1 MISGPKFKRFV
12 TYYWRLSRNYST
24 PYAIAQL
31 LVFAVTTFNIL
42 SNILVL
48 GLDESL
54 GGLAGYVARGLT
66 EGLLFLVFCHYV
78 LRGYLK
84 TQFIQYSVNLKRGLR
99 LLALLAGISA
109 LHVLFIYHFDASS
122 YFGDLET
129 DSMTIVINEKEHVVD
144 FNTPQIWVIA
154 LLNQLIL
161 YLLWSLLYIF
171 WHATKSKRE
180 LQKQVQE
187 ARIQQLTNQLNPHFL
202 FNTLNS
208 IRAMIFEDKT
218 KAAELVTQLSELF
231 RTHLQAHLK
240 PSTTVEEE
248 WRIAKQYLD
257 IEKVRL
263 EERLQLNIDIE
274 PDTLE
279 QKLPTLLLLTLAE
292 NAIKHGIAP
301 VVNEGLLSLK
311 TQKTAPDR
319 WQLVMSNS
327 VAREQQMPG
336 TKTGLKNTRQRLQLM
351 FADKAQLQITKSADN
366 FTVTLDLPYV

>member
-1 MISGPKFKRFV
+1 M
-12 TYYWRLSRNYST
+12 
-24 PYAIAQL
+24 
-31 LVFAVTTFNIL
+31 
-42 SNILVL
+42 
-48 GLDESL
+48 
-54 GGLAGYVARGLT
+54 ARGLT

-78 LRGYLK
+78 IRGFLK
-84 TQFIQYSVNLKRGLR
+84 TQFVQYSVSVKRCLK
-99 LLALLAGISA
+99 LLAILASAAA
-109 LHVLFIYHFDASS
+109 LHVLFIFHFDSSS
-122 YFGDLET
+122 YFGDMAT
-129 DSMTIVINEKEHVVD
+129 DSMTIVINGKEHVVD

-161 YLLWSLLYIF
+161 YLLWALLYIF

-208 IRAMIFEDKT
+208 IRGMIFEDKT

-240 PSTTVEEE
+240 PSTTLEEE

-263 EERLQLNIDIE
+263 EERLQLNIDIS
-274 PDTLE
+274 PDTLN

-301 VVNEGLLSLK
+301 VVNEGMLSLK
-311 TQKTAPDR
+311 TQKSAAHR
-319 WQLVMSNS
+319 WQLTLSNS
-327 VAREQQMPG
+327 IAREQRLPG

-351 FADKAQLQITKSADN
+351 FSGQAQLEVTKSADR
-366 FTVTLDLPYV
+366 FTVTLEMPYV